1 MLLVNIYN
9 NIINFKITKNEF
21 IGWMAINVY
30 ILYVEEDVILYSN

>member
-21 IGWMAINVY
+21 IGRMGIHLN